1 MALEVQRRCIALLSQ
16 VADGELA
23 PGPTPAWLLRPG
35 RDDCGT
41 QWPLVREIYTALT
54 GRDLPEAMPPRE
66 RRTIDAVLT
75 HPDGTRRLVEI
86 DEKQHFTPP
95 AVVLDHY
102 PDDLPTG
109 FDAPEWAPRARAA
122 KRLPGGGFARP
133 CPPLFPDPGGRH
145 LQRAFRDGL
154 ADLLPSVH
162 GWRPTLRIADFE
174 VVDWIHAAD
183 VADRMAALVG
193 RRLAT

>member
-1 MALEVQRRCIALLSQ
+1 M
-16 VADGELA
+16 
-23 PGPTPAWLLRPG
+23 PGVGCAST
-35 RDDCGT
+35 
-41 QWPLVREIYTALT
+41 
-54 GRDLPEAMPPRE
+54 
-66 RRTIDAVLT
+66 
-75 HPDGTRRLVEI
+75 
-86 DEKQHFTPP
+86 
-95 AVVLDHY
+95 
-102 PDDLPTG
+102 
-109 FDAPEWAPRARAA
+109 AA